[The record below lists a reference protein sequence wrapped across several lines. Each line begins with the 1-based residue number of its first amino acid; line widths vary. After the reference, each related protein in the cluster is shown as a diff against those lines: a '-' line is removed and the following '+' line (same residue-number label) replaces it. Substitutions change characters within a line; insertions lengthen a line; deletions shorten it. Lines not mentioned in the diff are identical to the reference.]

1 MNSESSNIPA
11 GNLHAGDLVEVLSVE
26 EILAT
31 LDAAGTC
38 ESLPFMPEMLKFCG
52 QRFHVFKRAN
62 KVCDTIDKTGF
73 RRMQHTALLDGSRC
87 DGVDHGGCQAG
98 CMILWKEQWLKPLPK
113 GAASN
118 LVTIEGGGQ
127 SGRPAGSG
135 ASHEIARARLV
146 ACSRSE
152 NPAEP
157 GREVYRC
164 QITELKKASFEL
176 PWWDL
181 RVYLVDVSSRNR
193 RLGEVVSLLF
203 IMLFNWVQGKR
214 RGNSYPYIEVGR
226 LTKTPVHSMN
236 LKPGD
241 KVRVKSLEEIQGTLD
256 GRNKNRGLFF
266 DVGMARYCGHTFRV
280 AERATKIIHEKTGEM
295 IRVPEDNPMILL
307 DGVICHADYQKFCT
321 RSEYAFWREIWLEKI
336 EGDDEQVMPACSE
349 GETCDAGKLI

>member
-118 LVTIEGGGQ
+118 LVTIEGGGN
-127 SGRPAGSG
+127 PAGQRG
-135 ASHEIARARLV
+135 AAPAMR
-146 ACSRSE
+146 SR
-152 NPAEP
+152 
-157 GREVYRC
+157 
-164 QITELKKASFEL
+164 
-176 PWWDL
+176 
-181 RVYLVDVSSRNR
+181 
-193 RLGEVVSLLF
+193 
-203 IMLFNWVQGKR
+203 
-214 RGNSYPYIEVGR
+214 
-226 LTKTPVHSMN
+226 
-236 LKPGD
+236 
-241 KVRVKSLEEIQGTLD
+241 VRVWWHVPGVRIRQSLAV
-256 GRNKNRGLFF
+256 R
-266 DVGMARYCGHTFRV
+266 C
-280 AERATKIIHEKTGEM
+280 TGAK
-295 IRVPEDNPMILL
+295 L
-307 DGVICHADYQKFCT
+307 
-321 RSEYAFWREIWLEKI
+321 RS
-336 EGDDEQVMPACSE
+336 
-349 GETCDAGKLI
+349 

>member
-1 MNSESSNIPA
+1 MNSSSPDSPA
-11 GNLHAGDLVEVLSVE
+11 QDLCAGDLVEVRSAE

-31 LDAAGTC
+31 LDADGTC
-38 ESLPFMPEMLKFCG
+38 ESLPFMPEMLAFCG
-52 QRFHVFKRAN
+52 KRLVVFKRAT

-73 RRMQHTALLDGSRC
+73 RRMRRTVLLDGARC
-87 DGVDHGGCQAG
+87 DGADHGGCQAG
-98 CMILWKEQWLKPLPK
+98 CLILWKEQWLKPLPK
-113 GAASN
+113 GAALN
-118 LVTIEGGGQ
+118 LVTIEGGSR
-127 SGRPAGSG
+127 SGMAVGSEAGSDT
-135 ASHEIARARLV
+135 ARMRLV
-146 ACSRSE
+146 ACARSE

-181 RVYLVDVSSRNR
+181 QVYLEDVISRNR

-214 RGNSYPYIEVGR
+214 GGNAYPYIEVGR
-226 LTKTPVHSMN
+226 LTKTPVHSTH

-241 KVRVKSLEEIQGTLD
+241 KVRVKSLGEIQSTLD

-280 AERATKIIHEKTGEM
+280 AESATKIIHEKTGEI
-295 IRVPEDNPMILL
+295 IRVPENNPMILL
-307 DGVICHADYQKFCT
+307 DGAICHADYQKFCT
-321 RSEYAFWREIWLEKI
+321 RSEYVFWREIWLEKI
-336 EGDDEQVMPACSE
+336 ESGDEQVVSACFE
-349 GETCDAGKLI
+349 GETCAAGKSN